1 MTEPND
7 SRVGLYIDFD
17 NIVISRYQQ
26 LHGRQAFQRDGI
38 RDFDRTSPG
47 ADPEIAARLAAATV
61 DFDAI
66 VDFAASFGTI
76 VVNRAYADWS
86 VPVNASYQRQLMSRA
101 VDLTQ
106 LFTTTT
112 RGTKNGADIRLAVD
126 VVEDLFRLPDLT
138 HVIIVAG
145 DSDYI
150 ALAQKSKRLG
160 RFVVGIGV
168 AGSSSTSLA
177 AACDEFE
184 HYDSLPGIERVP
196 DAQTTRPAAGAAAAG
211 GRQGGSRR
219 RGAAGAAGGAS
230 AAPAVSEGPDAAASS
245 ETAEALVAPVAPV
258 ASDVAAPAKAPAR
271 SRRAKSTAQA
281 PAASEPAS
289 DAPRAS
295 VADPGPVPDDAV
307 PDDAAP
313 VKKAPA
319 RSRRV
324 TVPMF
329 SHAEEPDFDDQYGEY
344 PADVADP
351 ADEVDPQEVATELLR
366 RALQI
371 GHAKGDADE
380 WLNTGTVKNQMRR
393 MDPSFNEKP
402 LGFRSFSDFLSSRS
416 DIAELEEDGSQRL
429 IRLRSV

>member
-1 MTEPND
+1 MNEPND
-7 SRVGLYIDFD
+7 ARVGLYIDFD

-26 LHGRQAFQRDGI
+26 LHGRNAFQRDGI
-38 RDFDRTSPG
+38 RNFDRLSRD
-47 ADPEIAARLAAATV
+47 ADPEVAAKLTAATV
-61 DFDAI
+61 DFNAI
-66 VDFAASFGTI
+66 IDFAASFGTL

-168 AGSSSTSLA
+168 AGSTSTSLA

-184 HYDSLPGIERVP
+184 DYDSLPGVVKASET
-196 DAQTTRPAAGAAAAG
+196 APASTEARGTAAAA
-211 GRQGGSRR
+211 Q
-219 RGAAGAAGGAS
+219 
-230 AAPAVSEGPDAAASS
+230 D
-245 ETAEALVAPVAPV
+245 
-258 ASDVAAPAKAPAR
+258 
-271 SRRAKSTAQA
+271 QA
-281 PAASEPAS
+281 P
-289 DAPRAS
+289 DT
-295 VADPGPVPDDAV
+295 
-307 PDDAAP
+307 
-313 VKKAPA
+313 A
-319 RSRRV
+319 RKLTV
-324 TVPMF
+324 VPMF
-329 SHAEEPDFDDQYGEY
+329 SHTGDAPFEEPDTAEDI
-344 PADVADP
+344 DP
-351 ADEVDPQEVATELLR
+351 RTLATELLV
-366 RALQI
+366 RALKI

-402 LGFRSFSDFLSSRS
+402 LGFRSFTDFLSSHG
-416 DIAELEEDGSQRL
+416 DLVELDEDGPQRL
-429 IRLRSV
+429 IRLRPEADSPL

>member
-7 SRVGLYIDFD
+7 ARVGLYIDFD

-26 LHGRQAFQRDGI
+26 LHGRNAFQRDGI
-38 RDFDRTSPG
+38 RNFDRTSRD
-47 ADPEIAARLAAATV
+47 ADPEVAARLAAATV
-61 DFDAI
+61 DFNAI
-66 VDFAASFGTI
+66 IDFAASFGTL

-138 HVIIVAG
+138 HVIIIAG

-160 RFVVGIGV
+160 RFGV
-168 AGSSSTSLA
+168 AGSTSTSLA

-184 HYDSLPGIERVP
+184 DYDSLPGIEK
-196 DAQTTRPAAGAAAAG
+196 TTAAAATVEDRPTS
-211 GRQGGSRR
+211 GRKT
-219 RGAAGAAGGAS
+219 AATPEAQIE
-230 AAPAVSEGPDAAASS
+230 AAPS
-245 ETAEALVAPVAPV
+245 
-258 ASDVAAPAKAPAR
+258 KAR
-271 SRRAKSTAQA
+271 KFT
-281 PAASEPAS
+281 
-289 DAPRAS
+289 
-295 VADPGPVPDDAV
+295 
-307 PDDAAP
+307 
-313 VKKAPA
+313 
-319 RSRRV
+319 
-324 TVPMF
+324 TIPMF
-329 SHAEEPDFDDQYGEY
+329 SHTEDAQFDDSE
-344 PADVADP
+344 PADDI
-351 ADEVDPQEVATELLR
+351 DPQTIATELLV

-402 LGFRSFSDFLSSRS
+402 LGFRSFTDFLSSRS
-416 DIAELEEDGSQRL
+416 DLVELDEDGSQRL
-429 IRLRSV
+429 IRLQADARN

>member
-1 MTEPND
+1 M
-7 SRVGLYIDFD
+7 
-17 NIVISRYQQ
+17 
-26 LHGRQAFQRDGI
+26 
-38 RDFDRTSPG
+38 
-47 ADPEIAARLAAATV
+47 
-61 DFDAI
+61 
-66 VDFAASFGTI
+66 

-101 VDLTQ
+101 VDLNQ

-168 AGSSSTSLA
+168 AGSTSTSLA

-184 HYDSLPGIERVP
+184 DYDSLPGIEKV
-196 DAQTTRPAAGAAAAG
+196 A
-211 GRQGGSRR
+211 
-219 RGAAGAAGGAS
+219 
-230 AAPAVSEGPDAAASS
+230 AAPAESTTAA
-245 ETAEALVAPVAPV
+245 TAATTGGRRG
-258 ASDVAAPAKAPAR
+258 SG
-271 SRRAKSTAQA
+271 RRAST
-281 PAASEPAS
+281 
-289 DAPRAS
+289 
-295 VADPGPVPDDAV
+295 
-307 PDDAAP
+307 AAP
-313 VKKAPA
+313 VDTAGATEGADAADAEEQPQKAPT

-324 TVPMF
+324 TIPTF
-329 SHAEEPDFDDQYGEY
+329 SHSDDTSYDEPEPAEDI
-344 PADVADP
+344 
-351 ADEVDPQEVATELLR
+351 DPQTVATELLV

-402 LGFRSFSDFLSSRS
+402 LGYRSFTDFLSSRS
-416 DIAELEEDGSQRL
+416 DVAELEEEGPQRL
-429 IRLRSV
+429 IRLRPQVAGRR

>member
-7 SRVGLYIDFD
+7 ARVGLYIDFD

-26 LHGRQAFQRDGI
+26 LHGRNAFQRDGI
-38 RDFDRTSPG
+38 RNFDKSSRD
-47 ADPEIAARLAAATV
+47 ADPEVAGKLTAATV
-61 DFDAI
+61 DFNAI
-66 VDFAASFGTI
+66 IDFAASFGTL

-150 ALAQKSKRLG
+150 ALAQKAKRLG

-168 AGSSSTSLA
+168 AGSTSTSLA

-184 HYDSLPGIERVP
+184 DYDSLPGVV
-196 DAQTTRPAAGAAAAG
+196 AA
-211 GRQGGSRR
+211 
-219 RGAAGAAGGAS
+219 
-230 AAPAVSEGPDAAASS
+230 
-245 ETAEALVAPVAPV
+245 V
-258 ASDVAAPAKAPAR
+258 ASDTAAGSAKI
-271 SRRAKSTAQA
+271 
-281 PAASEPAS
+281 PAAAIDQTPSKA
-289 DAPRAS
+289 RQLT
-295 VADPGPVPDDAV
+295 VA
-307 PDDAAP
+307 
-313 VKKAPA
+313 
-319 RSRRV
+319 
-324 TVPMF
+324 PMF
-329 SHAEEPDFDDQYGEY
+329 SHTEDARLDEPD
-344 PADVADP
+344 VAEDIDP
-351 ADEVDPQEVATELLR
+351 RTLATELLV
-366 RALQI
+366 RALKI
-371 GHAKGDADE
+371 GHAKGDDE

-402 LGFRSFSDFLSSRS
+402 LGYRSFTDFLSSHS
-416 DIAELEEDGSQRL
+416 DLVELQESGPQRL
-429 IRLRSV
+429 IRLRPGAE

>member
-7 SRVGLYIDFD
+7 ARVGLYIDFD

-26 LHGRQAFQRDGI
+26 LHGRNAFQRDGI
-38 RDFDRTSPG
+38 RDFDKSARD
-47 ADPEIAARLAAATV
+47 ADPEIASKLAAATV
-61 DFDAI
+61 DFNAI
-66 VDFAASFGTI
+66 IDFAASFGTL

-138 HVIIVAG
+138 HVIIIAG

-168 AGSSSTSLA
+168 AGSTSTSLA

-184 HYDSLPGIERVP
+184 DYASLPGIDRS
-196 DAQTTRPAAGAAAAG
+196 AAAA
-211 GRQGGSRR
+211 
-219 RGAAGAAGGAS
+219 
-230 AAPAVSEGPDAAASS
+230 AV
-245 ETAEALVAPVAPV
+245 ET
-258 ASDVAAPAKAPAR
+258 
-271 SRRAKSTAQA
+271 
-281 PAASEPAS
+281 
-289 DAPRAS
+289 PRAS
-295 VADPGPVPDDAV
+295 
-307 PDDAAP
+307 
-313 VKKAPA
+313 KKAAEPA
-319 RSRRV
+319 GSAPDSARDTAPDKARRL
-324 TVPMF
+324 TTIPMF
-329 SHAEEPDFDDQYGEY
+329 SHTEDAQFDDSEAG
-344 PADVADP
+344 DDI
-351 ADEVDPQEVATELLR
+351 DPQTLATELLV
-366 RALQI
+366 RALKI

-380 WLNTGTVKNQMRR
+380 WLNTGTIKNQMRR

-402 LGFRSFSDFLSSRS
+402 LGFRSFTDFLSSRS
-416 DIAELEEDGSQRL
+416 DLADLQEDGPQRL
-429 IRLRSV
+429 IRLRPEAETDAKPRSTGRRG

>member
-7 SRVGLYIDFD
+7 ARVGLYIDFD

-26 LHGRQAFQRDGI
+26 LHGRNAFQRDGI
-38 RDFDRTSPG
+38 RNFDKTSRD

-61 DFDAI
+61 DFNAI
-66 VDFAASFGTI
+66 IDFAASFGTL

-138 HVIIVAG
+138 HVIIIAG

-168 AGSSSTSLA
+168 AGSTSTSLA

-184 HYDSLPGIERVP
+184 DYDSLPGIVKVATTA
-196 DAQTTRPAAGAAAAG
+196 DAETPRADKSKGGRRAVEPVEVEPAPPAA
-211 GRQGGSRR
+211 
-219 RGAAGAAGGAS
+219 
-230 AAPAVSEGPDAAASS
+230 
-245 ETAEALVAPVAPV
+245 TARKL
-258 ASDVAAPAKAPAR
+258 
-271 SRRAKSTAQA
+271 T
-281 PAASEPAS
+281 
-289 DAPRAS
+289 
-295 VADPGPVPDDAV
+295 
-307 PDDAAP
+307 
-313 VKKAPA
+313 
-319 RSRRV
+319 
-324 TVPMF
+324 TIPMF
-329 SHAEEPDFDDQYGEY
+329 SHTDDSPYDEPEQAEDI
-344 PADVADP
+344 
-351 ADEVDPQEVATELLR
+351 DPQSLATELLV

-371 GHAKGDADE
+371 GHAKGDDDE

-402 LGFRSFSDFLSSRS
+402 LGFRSFTDFLSSRS
-416 DIAELEEDGSQRL
+416 DLAELAEDGSQRL
-429 IRLRSV
+429 IRLRPEANARH

>member
-1 MTEPND
+1 MAETTEPID
-7 SRVGLYIDFD
+7 ARVGLYIDFD

-26 LHGRQAFQRDGI
+26 LHGRNAFQRDGI
-38 RDFDRTSPG
+38 RDFDKTDPNN
-47 ADPEIAARLAAATV
+47 DPEIAARLAAATV
-61 DFDAI
+61 DFSAI
-66 VDFAASFGTI
+66 IDFAASFGTT

-150 ALAQKSKRLG
+150 ALAQKAKRLG

-168 AGSSSTSLA
+168 AGSTSTSLA

-184 HYDSLPGIERVP
+184 DYDSLPGIEK
-196 DAQTTRPAAGAAAAG
+196 RPEVVAPAGSTSSRRGSKKTVDAAAG
-211 GRQGGSRR
+211 VVDAGS
-219 RGAAGAAGGAS
+219 GSGSGS
-230 AAPAVSEGPDAAASS
+230 
-245 ETAEALVAPVAPV
+245 AEADAETEA
-258 ASDVAAPAKAPAR
+258 
-271 SRRAKSTAQA
+271 
-281 PAASEPAS
+281 EP
-289 DAPRAS
+289 
-295 VADPGPVPDDAV
+295 
-307 PDDAAP
+307 
-313 VKKAPA
+313 KKAPA

-324 TVPMF
+324 TIPMF
-329 SHAEEPDFDDQYGEY
+329 SHTEDVPFEEPEPEPEDAQT
-344 PADVADP
+344 
-351 ADEVDPQEVATELLR
+351 VATELLV

-380 WLNTGTVKNQMRR
+380 WLNTGSVKNQMRR

-402 LGFRSFSDFLSSRS
+402 LGYRSFTDFLASR
-416 DIAELEEDGSQRL
+416 DDVAELAEEGQQRL
-429 IRLRSV
+429 IRLLSSADAKR

>member
-7 SRVGLYIDFD
+7 ARVGLYIDFD

-26 LHGRQAFQRDGI
+26 LHGRNAFQRDGI
-38 RDFDRTSPG
+38 RDFNKSSAD
-47 ADPEIAARLAAATV
+47 ADPEVAARLASATV
-61 DFDAI
+61 DFNAI
-66 VDFAASFGTI
+66 IDFAASFGTL

-138 HVIIVAG
+138 HVIIIAG

-168 AGSSSTSLA
+168 AGSTSTSLA

-184 HYDSLPGIERVP
+184 DYDSLPGIVKATVTTITERP
-196 DAQTTRPAAGAAAAG
+196 EA
-211 GRQGGSRR
+211 SR
-219 RGAAGAAGGAS
+219 
-230 AAPAVSEGPDAAASS
+230 
-245 ETAEALVAPVAPV
+245 
-258 ASDVAAPAKAPAR
+258 KAPEAAEIAPDPAPIQAR
-271 SRRAKSTAQA
+271 QFATN
-281 PAASEPAS
+281 
-289 DAPRAS
+289 
-295 VADPGPVPDDAV
+295 
-307 PDDAAP
+307 
-313 VKKAPA
+313 
-319 RSRRV
+319 
-324 TVPMF
+324 PMF
-329 SHAEEPDFDDQYGEY
+329 SHTEDAQLDEPEAGDDI
-344 PADVADP
+344 
-351 ADEVDPQEVATELLR
+351 DPQTLATELLV

-380 WLNTGTVKNQMRR
+380 WLNTGTIKNQMRR

-402 LGFRSFSDFLSSRS
+402 LGFRSFTDFLSSRS
-416 DIAELEEDGSQRL
+416 DLAELKEDGPQRL
-429 IRLRSV
+429 IRLRPEAESRR

>member
-1 MTEPND
+1 MTEPNE

-26 LHGRQAFQRDGI
+26 LHGRNAFQRDGI
-38 RDFDRTSPG
+38 RDFDKSAPD

-61 DFDAI
+61 DFNAI
-66 VDFAASFGTI
+66 IDFAASFGTM

-168 AGSSSTSLA
+168 AGSTSTSLA

-184 HYDSLPGIERVP
+184 DYDSLPGIQKVTVVP
-196 DAQTTRPAAGAAAAG
+196 PADGPADADAPVG
-211 GRQGGSRR
+211 GRSSRR
-219 RGAAGAAGGAS
+219 RRAS
-230 AAPAVSEGPDAAASS
+230 TPAPDAAGPAAI
-245 ETAEALVAPVAPV
+245 AEPQPDSGAATGAP
-258 ASDVAAPAKAPAR
+258 
-271 SRRAKSTAQA
+271 RRASTI
-281 PAASEPAS
+281 
-289 DAPRAS
+289 
-295 VADPGPVPDDAV
+295 
-307 PDDAAP
+307 
-313 VKKAPA
+313 
-319 RSRRV
+319 
-324 TVPMF
+324 PMF
-329 SHAEEPDFDDQYGEY
+329 SHTENTAFDDTEQ
-344 PADVADP
+344 ADD
-351 ADEVDPQEVATELLR
+351 VDPQTFATELLV

-371 GHAKGDADE
+371 GHAKGDAEE

-402 LGFRSFSDFLSSRS
+402 LGYRSFTDFLSSRD
-416 DIAELEEDGSQRL
+416 DIAELSDEGPQRL
-429 IRLRSV
+429 IRLRPSADA

>member
-7 SRVGLYIDFD
+7 ARVGLYIDFD

-26 LHGRQAFQRDGI
+26 LHGRNAFQRDGI
-38 RDFDRTSPG
+38 RDFDKLRAD

-61 DFDAI
+61 DFNAI
-66 VDFAASFGTI
+66 IDFAASFGAL

-86 VPVNASYQRQLMSRA
+86 VPVNANYQRQLMSRA

-106 LFTTTT
+106 LFTATT

-168 AGSSSTSLA
+168 AGSTSTSLA

-184 HYDSLPGIERVP
+184 DYDSLPGIEKVTP
-196 DAQTTRPAAGAAAAG
+196 SSLPASS
-211 GRQGGSRR
+211 GSDRR
-219 RGAAGAAGGAS
+219 RSSKKAS
-230 AAPAVSEGPDAAASS
+230 E
-245 ETAEALVAPVAPV
+245 PVEKQPEP
-258 ASDVAAPAKAPAR
+258 APAKTR
-271 SRRAKSTAQA
+271 TL
-281 PAASEPAS
+281 
-289 DAPRAS
+289 
-295 VADPGPVPDDAV
+295 
-307 PDDAAP
+307 
-313 VKKAPA
+313 
-319 RSRRV
+319 
-324 TVPMF
+324 TTIPMF
-329 SHAEEPDFDDQYGEY
+329 SHTDDLPFDDL
-344 PADVADP
+344 DP
-351 ADEVDPQEVATELLR
+351 AEDTDPQTVATELLV

-393 MDPSFNEKP
+393 MDPAFNEKP
-402 LGFRSFSDFLSSRS
+402 LGYRSFTDFLASRS
-416 DIAELEEDGSQRL
+416 DLAELQEDGPQRL
-429 IRLRSV
+429 IRLRPEAGGQH

>member
-7 SRVGLYIDFD
+7 ARVGLYIDFD

-26 LHGRQAFQRDGI
+26 LHGRNAFQRDGI
-38 RDFDRTSPG
+38 RNFDRTSRD
-47 ADPEIAARLAAATV
+47 ADPEVAARLAAATV
-61 DFDAI
+61 DFNAI
-66 VDFAASFGTI
+66 IDFAASFGTL

-168 AGSSSTSLA
+168 AGSTSTSLA

-184 HYDSLPGIERVP
+184 DYDSLPGIEKVTP
-196 DAQTTRPAAGAAAAG
+196 SAEPVND
-211 GRQGGSRR
+211 RR
-219 RGAAGAAGGAS
+219 
-230 AAPAVSEGPDAAASS
+230 SS
-245 ETAEALVAPVAPV
+245 GKKTAEPVEVEP
-258 ASDVAAPAKAPAR
+258 
-271 SRRAKSTAQA
+271 
-281 PAASEPAS
+281 EPAPS
-289 DAPRAS
+289 
-295 VADPGPVPDDAV
+295 
-307 PDDAAP
+307 
-313 VKKAPA
+313 KA
-319 RSRRV
+319 RKFT

-329 SHAEEPDFDDQYGEY
+329 SHTEDMQFDEPESGE
-344 PADVADP
+344 DI
-351 ADEVDPQEVATELLR
+351 DPQTIATELLV

-402 LGFRSFSDFLSSRS
+402 LGFRSFTDFLSSRS
-416 DIAELEEDGSQRL
+416 DLVELEEDGPQRL
-429 IRLRSV
+429 IRLHPAADNTRR

>member
-7 SRVGLYIDFD
+7 ARVGLYIDFD

-26 LHGRQAFQRDGI
+26 LHGRNAFQRDGI
-38 RDFDRTSPG
+38 RDFNKKSPD
-47 ADPEIAARLAAATV
+47 ADPEIAARLASATV
-61 DFDAI
+61 DFNAI
-66 VDFAASFGTI
+66 IDFAASFGTL

-138 HVIIVAG
+138 HVIIIAG

-168 AGSSSTSLA
+168 AGSTSTSLA

-184 HYDSLPGIERVP
+184 DYDSLPGIDKTTVP
-196 DAQTTRPAAGAAAAG
+196 ATT
-211 GRQGGSRR
+211 
-219 RGAAGAAGGAS
+219 
-230 AAPAVSEGPDAAASS
+230 EI
-245 ETAEALVAPVAPV
+245 
-258 ASDVAAPAKAPAR
+258 
-271 SRRAKSTAQA
+271 
-281 PAASEPAS
+281 
-289 DAPRAS
+289 PRAS
-295 VADPGPVPDDAV
+295 RKNAEPVET
-307 PDDAAP
+307 AP
-313 VKKAPA
+313 EPAPIQA
-319 RSRRV
+319 RKFM
-324 TVPMF
+324 TIPMF
-329 SHAEEPDFDDQYGEY
+329 SHTDDAQFDEPEAEDI
-344 PADVADP
+344 
-351 ADEVDPQEVATELLR
+351 DPQTLATELLV

-371 GHAKGDADE
+371 GHAKGDDDE

-402 LGFRSFSDFLSSRS
+402 LGFRSFTDFLSSRS
-416 DIAELEEDGSQRL
+416 NVAELKEDGPQRL
-429 IRLRSV
+429 IRLRPDAEIAR

>member
-1 MTEPND
+1 MTEPSD

-17 NIVISRYQQ
+17 NIVVSRYQQ
-26 LHGRQAFQRDGI
+26 LHGRNAFQRDGI
-38 RDFDRTSPG
+38 RNFDRSS
-47 ADPEIAARLAAATV
+47 AAAEPEVASKLNAATV
-61 DFDAI
+61 DFNAI
-66 VDFAASFGTI
+66 IDFAASFGTL

-168 AGSSSTSLA
+168 AGSTSTSLA

-184 HYDSLPGIERVP
+184 DYDSLPGIAKV
-196 DAQTTRPAAGAAAAG
+196 AAAAPT
-211 GRQGGSRR
+211 
-219 RGAAGAAGGAS
+219 
-230 AAPAVSEGPDAAASS
+230 APA
-245 ETAEALVAPVAPV
+245 TVAPVQKPP
-258 ASDVAAPAKAPAR
+258 SGRKAA
-271 SRRAKSTAQA
+271 
-281 PAASEPAS
+281 EPAT
-289 DAPRAS
+289 
-295 VADPGPVPDDAV
+295 VPLKAV
-307 PDDAAP
+307 P
-313 VKKAPA
+313 VKA
-319 RSRRV
+319 RTV
-324 TVPMF
+324 TTIPMF
-329 SHAEEPDFDDQYGEY
+329 SHIIDSQFDEPGPEPAEDI
-344 PADVADP
+344 
-351 ADEVDPQEVATELLR
+351 DPQTVASELLV

-371 GHAKGDADE
+371 GHAKGDDDE

-402 LGFRSFSDFLSSRS
+402 LGFRSFTDFLASRS
-416 DIAELEEDGSQRL
+416 EVAELQEDGPHRL
-429 IRLRSV
+429 IRLRPEASAGR

>member
-7 SRVGLYIDFD
+7 ARVGLYIDFD

-26 LHGRQAFQRDGI
+26 LHGRNAFQRDGI
-38 RDFDRTSPG
+38 RDFDKTSPD

-61 DFDAI
+61 DFNAI
-66 VDFAASFGTI
+66 IDFAASFGAL

-86 VPVNASYQRQLMSRA
+86 VPVNANYQRQLMSRA

-106 LFTTTT
+106 LFTATT

-168 AGSSSTSLA
+168 AGSTSTSLA

-184 HYDSLPGIERVP
+184 DYDSLPGIGTV
-196 DAQTTRPAAGAAAAG
+196 T
-211 GRQGGSRR
+211 
-219 RGAAGAAGGAS
+219 
-230 AAPAVSEGPDAAASS
+230 AAASPAPAP
-245 ETAEALVAPVAPV
+245 AERRRSGKRAVEPADVEVTVAP
-258 ASDVAAPAKAPAR
+258 
-271 SRRAKSTAQA
+271 STARK
-281 PAASEPAS
+281 P
-289 DAPRAS
+289 
-295 VADPGPVPDDAV
+295 
-307 PDDAAP
+307 
-313 VKKAPA
+313 
-319 RSRRV
+319 
-324 TVPMF
+324 TTNPMF
-329 SHAEEPDFDDQYGEY
+329 SHTEDSQFDESE
-344 PADVADP
+344 PADDT
-351 ADEVDPQEVATELLR
+351 DPQTVATELLV

-393 MDPSFNEKP
+393 MDPAFNEKP
-402 LGFRSFSDFLSSRS
+402 LGYRSFTDFLASRS
-416 DIAELEEDGSQRL
+416 DLAELQEDGPHRL
-429 IRLRSV
+429 IRLRLESDGRR

>member
-26 LHGRQAFQRDGI
+26 LHGRNAFQRDGI
-38 RDFDRTSPG
+38 RDFVTSG
-47 ADPEIAARLAAATV
+47 ADADPDIAARLKAATV
-61 DFDAI
+61 NFDAI
-66 VDFAASFGTI
+66 IDFAASFGTM

-138 HVIIVAG
+138 HIIIVAG

-168 AGSSSTSLA
+168 AGSTSTSLA

-184 HYDSLPGIERVP
+184 DYDSLPGIEKIDPSVSTS
-196 DAQTTRPAAGAAAAG
+196 TTNSGRGRGSSAAKSSTTSSSAGSAGVAGSADDSDAAAA
-211 GRQGGSRR
+211 
-219 RGAAGAAGGAS
+219 
-230 AAPAVSEGPDAAASS
+230 AAP
-245 ETAEALVAPVAPV
+245 T
-258 ASDVAAPAKAPAR
+258 K
-271 SRRAKSTAQA
+271 
-281 PAASEPAS
+281 
-289 DAPRAS
+289 
-295 VADPGPVPDDAV
+295 
-307 PDDAAP
+307 
-313 VKKAPA
+313 
-319 RSRRV
+319 SRRV
-324 TVPMF
+324 STIPMF
-329 SHAEEPDFDDQYGEY
+329 SHTDDSQFDDAE
-344 PADVADP
+344 PADDI
-351 ADEVDPQEVATELLR
+351 DPQTVATELLM

-402 LGFRSFSDFLSSRS
+402 LGFRSFTDFLASH
-416 DIAELEEDGSQRL
+416 DDMAELADDGPQRL
-429 IRLRSV
+429 IRLRPGTGTGSAA

>member
-1 MTEPND
+1 MTEPNE
-7 SRVGLYIDFD
+7 SRIGLYIDFD

-26 LHGRQAFQRDGI
+26 LHGRNAFQRDGI
-38 RDFDRTSPG
+38 RDFDKNAPD

-86 VPVNASYQRQLMSRA
+86 VPVNASYQRQLMTRA

-168 AGSSSTSLA
+168 AGSTSTSLA

-184 HYDSLPGIERVP
+184 HYDSIPGIQKVAATPPPTGGGRGGSAKKATAAPDAAQP
-196 DAQTTRPAAGAAAAG
+196 DAQT
-211 GRQGGSRR
+211 
-219 RGAAGAAGGAS
+219 
-230 AAPAVSEGPDAAASS
+230 APAE
-245 ETAEALVAPVAPV
+245 
-258 ASDVAAPAKAPAR
+258 APA
-271 SRRAKSTAQA
+271 
-281 PAASEPAS
+281 
-289 DAPRAS
+289 
-295 VADPGPVPDDAV
+295 
-307 PDDAAP
+307 
-313 VKKAPA
+313 KKAPA
-319 RSRRV
+319 KSRRV
-324 TVPMF
+324 TTIPMF
-329 SHAEEPDFDDQYGEY
+329 SHTEDAQFDEPEPGE
-344 PADVADP
+344 DI
-351 ADEVDPQEVATELLR
+351 DPQTVATELLK

-402 LGFRSFSDFLSSRS
+402 LGYRSFTDFLSSRS
-416 DIAELEEDGSQRL
+416 DVAELQEDGPQRL
-429 IRLRSV
+429 IRAR

>member
-7 SRVGLYIDFD
+7 ARVGLYIDFD

-26 LHGRQAFQRDGI
+26 LHGRNAFQRDGI
-38 RDFDRTSPG
+38 RNFDKTSRD
-47 ADPEIAARLAAATV
+47 ADPEVAARLAAATV
-61 DFDAI
+61 DFNAI
-66 VDFAASFGTI
+66 IDFAASFGTL

-138 HVIIVAG
+138 HVIIIAG

-168 AGSSSTSLA
+168 AGSTSTSLA

-184 HYDSLPGIERVP
+184 DYDSLPGIEKVTP
-196 DAQTTRPAAGAAAAG
+196 SAEPVND
-211 GRQGGSRR
+211 RR
-219 RGAAGAAGGAS
+219 
-230 AAPAVSEGPDAAASS
+230 SS
-245 ETAEALVAPVAPV
+245 GKKTAEPVEVEP
-258 ASDVAAPAKAPAR
+258 
-271 SRRAKSTAQA
+271 
-281 PAASEPAS
+281 EPAPS
-289 DAPRAS
+289 
-295 VADPGPVPDDAV
+295 
-307 PDDAAP
+307 
-313 VKKAPA
+313 KA
-319 RSRRV
+319 RKFT

-329 SHAEEPDFDDQYGEY
+329 SHTEDTQFDEPEAGDDI
-344 PADVADP
+344 
-351 ADEVDPQEVATELLR
+351 DPQTIATELLV

-402 LGFRSFSDFLSSRS
+402 LGFRSFTDFLSSRS
-416 DIAELEEDGSQRL
+416 DLVELEEDGPQRL
-429 IRLRSV
+429 IRLHPAADNTRR

>member
-1 MTEPND
+1 MAETTEPVD
-7 SRVGLYIDFD
+7 ARVGLYIDFD

-26 LHGRQAFQRDGI
+26 LHGRNAFQRDGI
-38 RDFDRTSPG
+38 RDFDKADPNN
-47 ADPEIAARLAAATV
+47 DPEIAARLAAATV
-61 DFDAI
+61 DFSAI
-66 VDFAASFGTI
+66 IDFAASFGTT

-150 ALAQKSKRLG
+150 ALAQKAKRLG

-168 AGSSSTSLA
+168 AGSTSTSLA

-184 HYDSLPGIERVP
+184 DYDSLPGIEKRLEVIAPPASSSRRGGKKTP
-196 DAQTTRPAAGAAAAG
+196 DA
-211 GRQGGSRR
+211 
-219 RGAAGAAGGAS
+219 
-230 AAPAVSEGPDAAASS
+230 V
-245 ETAEALVAPVAPV
+245 V
-258 ASDVAAPAKAPAR
+258 DVDVVE
-271 SRRAKSTAQA
+271 
-281 PAASEPAS
+281 SEPEAE
-289 DAPRAS
+289 P
-295 VADPGPVPDDAV
+295 
-307 PDDAAP
+307 
-313 VKKAPA
+313 KKAAA

-324 TVPMF
+324 TIPMF
-329 SHAEEPDFDDQYGEY
+329 SHTEDSPFEEPEPEPEDAQT
-344 PADVADP
+344 
-351 ADEVDPQEVATELLR
+351 VATELLV

-402 LGFRSFSDFLSSRS
+402 LGYRSFSDFLSSRS
-416 DIAELEEDGSQRL
+416 DVAELEEEGPQRL
-429 IRLRSV
+429 IRLRPGAAAGA

>member
-1 MTEPND
+1 MAETTEPID
-7 SRVGLYIDFD
+7 ARVGLYIDFD

-26 LHGRQAFQRDGI
+26 LHGRNAFQRDGI
-38 RDFDRTSPG
+38 RDFDKTDPNN
-47 ADPEIAARLAAATV
+47 DPEIAARLAAATV
-61 DFDAI
+61 DFSAI
-66 VDFAASFGTI
+66 IDFAASFGTT

-150 ALAQKSKRLG
+150 ALAQKAKRLG

-168 AGSSSTSLA
+168 AGSTSTSLA

-184 HYDSLPGIERVP
+184 DYDSLPGIEKRPEVVAP
-196 DAQTTRPAAGAAAAG
+196 AGSSSSRRGPKKQVDAAAGAVET
-211 GRQGGSRR
+211 GRD
-219 RGAAGAAGGAS
+219 AS
-230 AAPAVSEGPDAAASS
+230 PEASS
-245 ETAEALVAPVAPV
+245 DSEAEVEV
-258 ASDVAAPAKAPAR
+258 
-271 SRRAKSTAQA
+271 
-281 PAASEPAS
+281 EP
-289 DAPRAS
+289 
-295 VADPGPVPDDAV
+295 
-307 PDDAAP
+307 
-313 VKKAPA
+313 KKAAA

-329 SHAEEPDFDDQYGEY
+329 SHTEDVPFEEPEPEPEDAQT
-344 PADVADP
+344 
-351 ADEVDPQEVATELLR
+351 VATELLV

-380 WLNTGTVKNQMRR
+380 WLNTGSVKNQMRR

-402 LGFRSFSDFLSSRS
+402 LGFRSFTDFLASR
-416 DIAELEEDGSQRL
+416 DDVAELAEDGQQRL
-429 IRLRSV
+429 IRLLASADTQR

>member
-7 SRVGLYIDFD
+7 ARVGLYIDFD

-26 LHGRQAFQRDGI
+26 LHGRNAFQRDGI
-38 RDFDRTSPG
+38 RNFDKFSRD
-47 ADPEIAARLAAATV
+47 ADPEIAAKLTAATV
-61 DFDAI
+61 DFNAI
-66 VDFAASFGTI
+66 IDFAASFGTL

-168 AGSSSTSLA
+168 AGSTSTSLA

-184 HYDSLPGIERVP
+184 DYDSLPGI
-196 DAQTTRPAAGAAAAG
+196 DKGAAAAAAADRPAAGG
-211 GRQGGSRR
+211 KLPQ
-219 RGAAGAAGGAS
+219 
-230 AAPAVSEGPDAAASS
+230 PAEVQPEPVSGK
-245 ETAEALVAPVAPV
+245 TRIL
-258 ASDVAAPAKAPAR
+258 
-271 SRRAKSTAQA
+271 T
-281 PAASEPAS
+281 
-289 DAPRAS
+289 
-295 VADPGPVPDDAV
+295 
-307 PDDAAP
+307 
-313 VKKAPA
+313 
-319 RSRRV
+319 
-324 TVPMF
+324 TIPMF
-329 SHAEEPDFDDQYGEY
+329 SDAGDIQLDEAEEPEDI
-344 PADVADP
+344 
-351 ADEVDPQEVATELLR
+351 DPQTIATELLL

-380 WLNTGTVKNQMRR
+380 WLNTGTIKNQMRR

-402 LGFRSFSDFLSSRS
+402 LGYRSFTDFLASHS
-416 DIAELEEDGSQRL
+416 DLVELEESGPQRL
-429 IRLRSV
+429 IRLRPDADTPKR

>member
-7 SRVGLYIDFD
+7 ARVGLYIDFD

-26 LHGRQAFQRDGI
+26 LHGRNAFQRDGI
-38 RDFDRTSPG
+38 RNFDRTNRE
-47 ADPEIAARLAAATV
+47 ADPEVAAKLTAATV
-61 DFDAI
+61 DFNAI
-66 VDFAASFGTI
+66 IDFAASFGTL

-168 AGSSSTSLA
+168 AGSTSTSLA

-184 HYDSLPGIERVP
+184 DYDSLPGIE
-196 DAQTTRPAAGAAAAG
+196 AAAA
-211 GRQGGSRR
+211 
-219 RGAAGAAGGAS
+219 
-230 AAPAVSEGPDAAASS
+230 
-245 ETAEALVAPVAPV
+245 
-258 ASDVAAPAKAPAR
+258 
-271 SRRAKSTAQA
+271 A
-281 PAASEPAS
+281 PAASDTA
-289 DAPRAS
+289 A
-295 VADPGPVPDDAV
+295 GKT
-307 PDDAAP
+307 AAP
-313 VKKAPA
+313 TDSQPDPAPA
-319 RSRRV
+319 RRLT

-329 SHAEEPDFDDQYGEY
+329 SHTGQAGFEEPE
-344 PADVADP
+344 PADD
-351 ADEVDPQEVATELLR
+351 VDPGVLATELLV

-393 MDPSFNEKP
+393 MDPAFNEKP
-402 LGFRSFSDFLSSRS
+402 LGFRSFTDFLSSHG
-416 DIAELEEDGSQRL
+416 DLVELDDDGPQRL
-429 IRLRSV
+429 IRLRPEADTRR

>member
-7 SRVGLYIDFD
+7 ARVGLYIDFD

-26 LHGRQAFQRDGI
+26 LHGRNAFQRDGI
-38 RDFDRTSPG
+38 RNFDKSSRD
-47 ADPEIAARLAAATV
+47 ADPEVAARLAAATV
-61 DFDAI
+61 DFNAI
-66 VDFAASFGTI
+66 IDFAASFGTL

-168 AGSSSTSLA
+168 AGSTSTSLA

-184 HYDSLPGIERVP
+184 DYDSLPGIEKVTP
-196 DAQTTRPAAGAAAAG
+196 SAEPVND
-211 GRQGGSRR
+211 RR
-219 RGAAGAAGGAS
+219 
-230 AAPAVSEGPDAAASS
+230 SS
-245 ETAEALVAPVAPV
+245 GKKTAEPVEVEP
-258 ASDVAAPAKAPAR
+258 
-271 SRRAKSTAQA
+271 
-281 PAASEPAS
+281 EPAPS
-289 DAPRAS
+289 
-295 VADPGPVPDDAV
+295 
-307 PDDAAP
+307 
-313 VKKAPA
+313 KA
-319 RSRRV
+319 RKFT

-329 SHAEEPDFDDQYGEY
+329 SHTEDTQFDEPESGE
-344 PADVADP
+344 DI
-351 ADEVDPQEVATELLR
+351 DPQTIATELLV

-402 LGFRSFSDFLSSRS
+402 LGYRSFTDFLASRS
-416 DIAELEEDGSQRL
+416 DLAELAEDGSQRL
-429 IRLRSV
+429 IRLRPEAQTRD

>member
-7 SRVGLYIDFD
+7 ARVGPYIDFD

-26 LHGRQAFQRDGI
+26 LHGRNAFQRDGI
-38 RDFDRTSPG
+38 RDFNKKSPD
-47 ADPEIAARLAAATV
+47 ADPEITARLASATV
-61 DFDAI
+61 DFNAI
-66 VDFAASFGTI
+66 IDFAASFGTL

-138 HVIIVAG
+138 HVIIIAG

-168 AGSSSTSLA
+168 AGSTSTSLA

-184 HYDSLPGIERVP
+184 DYDSLPGI
-196 DAQTTRPAAGAAAAG
+196 GKAAAIAVVEAPKA
-211 GRQGGSRR
+211 SRK
-219 RGAAGAAGGAS
+219 AAEPVAAVPE
-230 AAPAVSEGPDAAASS
+230 AAPSR
-245 ETAEALVAPVAPV
+245 
-258 ASDVAAPAKAPAR
+258 AR
-271 SRRAKSTAQA
+271 LLT
-281 PAASEPAS
+281 
-289 DAPRAS
+289 
-295 VADPGPVPDDAV
+295 
-307 PDDAAP
+307 
-313 VKKAPA
+313 
-319 RSRRV
+319 
-324 TVPMF
+324 TIPMF
-329 SHAEEPDFDDQYGEY
+329 SHTEDAQFDEPEAEDI
-344 PADVADP
+344 
-351 ADEVDPQEVATELLR
+351 DPQTLATELLV

-380 WLNTGTVKNQMRR
+380 WLNTGTIKNQMRR

-402 LGFRSFSDFLSSRS
+402 LGFRSFTDFLASRS
-416 DIAELEEDGSQRL
+416 DQAELKEDGPQRL
-429 IRLRSV
+429 IRLRP

>member
-1 MTEPND
+1 MAGTTEPID
-7 SRVGLYIDFD
+7 ARVGLYIDFD

-26 LHGRQAFQRDGI
+26 LHGRNAFQRDGI
-38 RDFDRTSPG
+38 RDFDKTDPT

-61 DFDAI
+61 DFSAI
-66 VDFAASFGTI
+66 IDFAASFGTT

-150 ALAQKSKRLG
+150 ALAQKAKRLG

-168 AGSSSTSLA
+168 AGSTSTSLA

-184 HYDSLPGIERVP
+184 DYDSLPGIEK
-196 DAQTTRPAAGAAAAG
+196 RPEVVAPAGSSSRRGSKKAVDAAAG
-211 GRQGGSRR
+211 VVE
-219 RGAAGAAGGAS
+219 AGAGTS
-230 AAPAVSEGPDAAASS
+230 TEASS
-245 ETAEALVAPVAPV
+245 DAEEAEA
-258 ASDVAAPAKAPAR
+258 
-271 SRRAKSTAQA
+271 
-281 PAASEPAS
+281 EP
-289 DAPRAS
+289 
-295 VADPGPVPDDAV
+295 
-307 PDDAAP
+307 
-313 VKKAPA
+313 KKAA
-319 RSRRV
+319 TRSRRV

-329 SHAEEPDFDDQYGEY
+329 SHTEDVPFEEPEPEPEDAQT
-344 PADVADP
+344 
-351 ADEVDPQEVATELLR
+351 VATELLV

-380 WLNTGTVKNQMRR
+380 WLNTGSVKNQMRR

-402 LGFRSFSDFLSSRS
+402 LGYRSFTDFLASR
-416 DIAELEEDGSQRL
+416 DDVAELAEEGQQRL
-429 IRLRSV
+429 IRLLASADTQR

>member
-7 SRVGLYIDFD
+7 ARVGLYIDFD

-26 LHGRQAFQRDGI
+26 LHGRNAFQRDGI
-38 RDFDRTSPG
+38 RDFDRTRRD
-47 ADPEIAARLAAATV
+47 ADPEVAAKLAAATV
-61 DFDAI
+61 DFNAI
-66 VDFAASFGTI
+66 IDFAASFGTL

-138 HVIIVAG
+138 HVIIIAG

-168 AGSSSTSLA
+168 AGSTSTSLA

-184 HYDSLPGIERVP
+184 DYDSLPGI
-196 DAQTTRPAAGAAAAG
+196 DNSTATAAAAATAERPKS
-211 GRQGGSRR
+211 GRR
-219 RGAAGAAGGAS
+219 
-230 AAPAVSEGPDAAASS
+230 APEPA
-245 ETAEALVAPVAPV
+245 ETAPDPTPVEAR
-258 ASDVAAPAKAPAR
+258 KF
-271 SRRAKSTAQA
+271 T
-281 PAASEPAS
+281 
-289 DAPRAS
+289 
-295 VADPGPVPDDAV
+295 
-307 PDDAAP
+307 
-313 VKKAPA
+313 
-319 RSRRV
+319 
-324 TVPMF
+324 TIPMF
-329 SHAEEPDFDDQYGEY
+329 SHTDDAQFDEPEADDI
-344 PADVADP
+344 
-351 ADEVDPQEVATELLR
+351 DPQLVATELLV

-380 WLNTGTVKNQMRR
+380 WLNTGTIKNQMRR

-402 LGFRSFSDFLSSRS
+402 LGFRSFTDFLSSRS
-416 DIAELEEDGSQRL
+416 DLAELKEDGPQRL
-429 IRLRSV
+429 IRLRPGAETKR

>member
-7 SRVGLYIDFD
+7 ARVGLYIDFD

-26 LHGRQAFQRDGI
+26 LHGRNAFQRDGI
-38 RDFDRTSPG
+38 RDFNKSSAD
-47 ADPEIAARLAAATV
+47 ADPEVAARLASATV
-61 DFDAI
+61 DFNAI
-66 VDFAASFGTI
+66 IDFAASFGTL

-138 HVIIVAG
+138 HVIIIAG

-168 AGSSSTSLA
+168 AGSTSTSLA

-184 HYDSLPGIERVP
+184 DYDSLPGIGKTTGTTNSERP
-196 DAQTTRPAAGAAAAG
+196 KAG
-211 GRQGGSRR
+211 R
-219 RGAAGAAGGAS
+219 
-230 AAPAVSEGPDAAASS
+230 
-245 ETAEALVAPVAPV
+245 
-258 ASDVAAPAKAPAR
+258 KAPEAAEIAPDPAPIQAR
-271 SRRAKSTAQA
+271 LFATN
-281 PAASEPAS
+281 
-289 DAPRAS
+289 
-295 VADPGPVPDDAV
+295 
-307 PDDAAP
+307 
-313 VKKAPA
+313 
-319 RSRRV
+319 
-324 TVPMF
+324 PMF
-329 SHAEEPDFDDQYGEY
+329 SHTEDAQFDEPEAGDDI
-344 PADVADP
+344 
-351 ADEVDPQEVATELLR
+351 DPQTLATELLV

-380 WLNTGTVKNQMRR
+380 WLNTGTIKNQMRR

-402 LGFRSFSDFLSSRS
+402 LGFRSFTDFLSSRS
-416 DIAELEEDGSQRL
+416 DLADLKEDGPQRL
-429 IRLRSV
+429 IRLRHEAESRR

>member
-1 MTEPND
+1 MAKELTITEPND
-7 SRVGLYIDFD
+7 ARVGLYIDFD

-26 LHGRQAFQRDGI
+26 LHGRNAFQRDGI
-38 RDFDRTSPG
+38 RDFNKSSPD

-61 DFDAI
+61 DFNAI
-66 VDFAASFGTI
+66 IDFAASFGTL

-138 HVIIVAG
+138 HVIIIAG

-168 AGSSSTSLA
+168 AGSTSTSLA

-184 HYDSLPGIERVP
+184 DYDSLPGIGKATATAAERP
-196 DAQTTRPAAGAAAAG
+196 K
-211 GRQGGSRR
+211 S
-219 RGAAGAAGGAS
+219 
-230 AAPAVSEGPDAAASS
+230 
-245 ETAEALVAPVAPV
+245 
-258 ASDVAAPAKAPAR
+258 
-271 SRRAKSTAQA
+271 SRRAT
-281 PAASEPAS
+281 EPAEI
-289 DAPRAS
+289 AP
-295 VADPGPVPDDAV
+295 DP
-307 PDDAAP
+307 AP
-313 VKKAPA
+313 IEA
-319 RSRRV
+319 RKF
-324 TVPMF
+324 TTIPMF
-329 SHAEEPDFDDQYGEY
+329 SHTDDAQFDEPEAEDI
-344 PADVADP
+344 
-351 ADEVDPQEVATELLR
+351 DPQTLATELLV

-371 GHAKGDADE
+371 GHAKGDDDE

-402 LGFRSFSDFLSSRS
+402 LGFRSFTDFLSSRS
-416 DIAELEEDGSQRL
+416 DLSELKEDGPQRL
-429 IRLRSV
+429 IRLRADAEIRR

>member
-1 MTEPND
+1 MNEPND
-7 SRVGLYIDFD
+7 ARVGLYIDFD

-26 LHGRQAFQRDGI
+26 LHGRNAFQRDGI
-38 RDFDRTSPG
+38 RNFDRLSRD
-47 ADPEIAARLAAATV
+47 ADPDVAAKLTAATV
-61 DFDAI
+61 DFNAI
-66 VDFAASFGTI
+66 IDFAASFGTL

-168 AGSSSTSLA
+168 AGSTSTSLA

-184 HYDSLPGIERVP
+184 DYDSLPGVVK
-196 DAQTTRPAAGAAAAG
+196 AGE
-211 GRQGGSRR
+211 
-219 RGAAGAAGGAS
+219 
-230 AAPAVSEGPDAAASS
+230 P
-245 ETAEALVAPVAPV
+245 
-258 ASDVAAPAKAPAR
+258 
-271 SRRAKSTAQA
+271 A
-281 PAASEPAS
+281 PAAAEGRSGTAAAQ
-289 DAPRAS
+289 DQAP
-295 VADPGPVPDDAV
+295 D
-307 PDDAAP
+307 
-313 VKKAPA
+313 KA
-319 RSRRV
+319 RTLTV
-324 TVPMF
+324 VPMF
-329 SHAEEPDFDDQYGEY
+329 SHTENATFDEPESAEDI
-344 PADVADP
+344 DP
-351 ADEVDPQEVATELLR
+351 RTLATELLV
-366 RALQI
+366 RALKI

-402 LGFRSFSDFLSSRS
+402 LGFRSFTDFLSSHG
-416 DIAELEEDGSQRL
+416 DLVELDEDGPQRL
-429 IRLRSV
+429 IRLRPDADLPL

>member
-1 MTEPND
+1 MTEPSD
-7 SRVGLYIDFD
+7 ARVGLYIDFD

-26 LHGRQAFQRDGI
+26 LHGRNAFQRDGI
-38 RDFDRTSPG
+38 RDFNRSRAD
-47 ADPEIAARLAAATV
+47 ADPDIAAKLASATV

-66 VDFAASFGTI
+66 IDFAASFGTM

-168 AGSSSTSLA
+168 AGSTSTSLA

-184 HYDSLPGIERVP
+184 DYDSLPGIEKVKVAPPIVR
-196 DAQTTRPAAGAAAAG
+196 AQAERRAGERAEKK
-211 GRQGGSRR
+211 GSN
-219 RGAAGAAGGAS
+219 A
-230 AAPAVSEGPDAAASS
+230 DAADNADAAETPEQADPS
-245 ETAEALVAPVAPV
+245 ETQP
-258 ASDVAAPAKAPAR
+258 
-271 SRRAKSTAQA
+271 RRATGK
-281 PAASEPAS
+281 
-289 DAPRAS
+289 
-295 VADPGPVPDDAV
+295 
-307 PDDAAP
+307 
-313 VKKAPA
+313 
-319 RSRRV
+319 SRRV
-324 TVPMF
+324 STIPMF
-329 SHAEEPDFDDQYGEY
+329 SHTEDAQFDEPE
-344 PADVADP
+344 PAAD
-351 ADEVDPQEVATELLR
+351 VDPQTVATELLV

-402 LGFRSFSDFLSSRS
+402 LGYRSFTDFLSSR
-416 DIAELEEDGSQRL
+416 DDVAELDEDGPQRL
-429 IRLRSV
+429 IRLRPEADSGR

>member
-7 SRVGLYIDFD
+7 ARVGLYIDFD

-26 LHGRQAFQRDGI
+26 LHGRNAFQRDGI
-38 RDFDRTSPG
+38 RNFDKSSRD
-47 ADPEIAARLAAATV
+47 ADPEVATRLAAATV
-61 DFDAI
+61 DFNAI
-66 VDFAASFGTI
+66 IDFAASFGTL

-86 VPVNASYQRQLMSRA
+86 VPINASYQRQLMSRA

-126 VVEDLFRLPDLT
+126 VVEDLFQLPDLT

-168 AGSSSTSLA
+168 AGSTSTSLA

-184 HYDSLPGIERVP
+184 DYDSLPGI
-196 DAQTTRPAAGAAAAG
+196 DNSTATAAAASAE
-211 GRQGGSRR
+211 RPK
-219 RGAAGAAGGAS
+219 AS
-230 AAPAVSEGPDAAASS
+230 KK
-245 ETAEALVAPVAPV
+245 TAEPAGTAPDRARDRAPE
-258 ASDVAAPAKAPAR
+258 AR
-271 SRRAKSTAQA
+271 KLTI
-281 PAASEPAS
+281 
-289 DAPRAS
+289 
-295 VADPGPVPDDAV
+295 
-307 PDDAAP
+307 
-313 VKKAPA
+313 
-319 RSRRV
+319 
-324 TVPMF
+324 PMF
-329 SHAEEPDFDDQYGEY
+329 SHTEDAQFDEPEVEDDT
-344 PADVADP
+344 
-351 ADEVDPQEVATELLR
+351 DPQIVATELLV

-380 WLNTGTVKNQMRR
+380 WLYTGTVKNQMRR

-402 LGFRSFSDFLSSRS
+402 LGFRSFTDFLSSRS
-416 DIAELEEDGSQRL
+416 DLAELKEEGPQRL
-429 IRLRSV
+429 IRLRPKADSRR